1 VSHGPTPHHLREQER
16 RERPFGLSTGD
27 TPQTEAGV
35 VCHCSLQIVL
45 HERLTD
51 SVSLSR
57 PDSMIT
63 FKLSR
68 DRVFRQR
75 VSIYIRHDLAALSC
89 RIIARCTVPIFRSS
103 APYTAVPSTLSL
115 PIKDAVS
122 RRESTRGHV
131 CFLLQRLI
139 CQRLSLVCSSC
150 RPRPSPSPP

>member
-1 VSHGPTPHHLREQER
+1 MSHGPTPHHLREQER

-75 VSIYIRHDLAALSC
+75 VSIYIRHDLAAYLVDHCALHCSD
-89 RIIARCTVPIFRSS
+89 
-103 APYTAVPSTLSL
+103 L
-115 PIKDAVS
+115 PIVGAVY
-122 RRESTRGHV
+122 RRAFHFIAADQGCGFAS
-131 CFLLQRLI
+131 
-139 CQRLSLVCSSC
+139 
-150 RPRPSPSPP
+150 